1 MNACSISNTYF
12 TSSPQAYYYKDIPEG
27 DRSIEEKVQKREN
40 KESKR
45 IEEIKTSNEKN
56 MERAKKN
63 YESGAV
69 FQADDEKLS
78 PYFFHY
84 SFLFLLFV

>member
-1 MNACSISNTYF
+1 M
-12 TSSPQAYYYKDIPEG
+12 
-27 DRSIEEKVQKREN
+27 QKREN

-63 YESGAV
+63 FESGAV
-69 FQADDEKLS
+69 FQADDEKLIPS
-78 PYFFHY
+78 
-84 SFLFLLFV
+84 LLQYINEQVNQM